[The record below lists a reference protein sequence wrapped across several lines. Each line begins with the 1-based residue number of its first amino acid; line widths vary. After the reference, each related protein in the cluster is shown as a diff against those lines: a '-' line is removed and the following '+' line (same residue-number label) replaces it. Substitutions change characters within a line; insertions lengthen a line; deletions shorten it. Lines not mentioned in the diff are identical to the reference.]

1 MAFPTDARMITDLI
15 TSGAMHSLKSV
26 FQKKKERNVIIDPFS
41 CLVKLSLIR
50 YLDEGTKISI
60 YQNRLNFNAPSYMQG
75 IVRFMYGDNR
85 EDLHNILLP
94 IQKCVEW
101 FWSERN
107 VDMVYM
113 FNNAVLGLKFLKNS
127 YSAYATIQHTLDYY
141 IIILMQKNTALM
153 SRMGINTLDIE
164 RLTNVLLD
172 SGSPGQDNH
181 SSNTLQSLPSSAQYQ
196 THQIPQSK
204 KEKKKDNNKDISK
217 DSEVNEIKESKVEEI
232 QEIKEDARMENQEDN
247 TNNTNKQLQFRDIR
261 DIRDIH
267 KFLFELWNEREM
279 GIVINLY
286 REMETKQNGVE
297 SQHSS
302 SGLGCNPSGTTERNY
317 IYNNIMQYCEM
328 KENKLYKYIEQNSSV
343 L

>member
-1 MAFPTDARMITDLI
+1 MINELI

-60 YQNRLNFNAPSYMQG
+60 YQNRLNFNAPSYIQG
-75 IVRFMYGDNR
+75 IVRFVYGDNR

-101 FWSERN
+101 YWNDRN
-107 VDMVYM
+107 TDMIYM

-127 YSAYATIQHTLDYY
+127 YSTYATIQHTLDYY
-141 IIILMQKNTALM
+141 IIILMQKNTAVM
-153 SRMGINTLDIE
+153 SRMGISTIDIE
-164 RLTNVLLD
+164 RLTQTLLD
-172 SGSPGQDNH
+172 SNSASIGTSLQNENPNH
-181 SSNTLQSLPSSAQYQ
+181 NPIPNNNSN
-196 THQIPQSK
+196 
-204 KEKKKDNNKDISK
+204 EKGKNKDTRDIARDTSK
-217 DSEVNEIKESKVEEI
+217 DSRGKDSRENDKKSESKE
-232 QEIKEDARMENQEDN
+232 QKEHDTLQHKQNEKHNEKQQDKLDMELHMQM
-247 TNNTNKQLQFRDIR
+247 
-261 DIRDIH
+261 RDIH

-286 REMETKQNGVE
+286 REMETKQPG
-297 SQHSS
+297 
-302 SGLGCNPSGTTERNY
+302 TERNY

-328 KENKLYKYIEQNSSV
+328 KENKLYKYIEQNSSI

>member
-1 MAFPTDARMITDLI
+1 MITDLL

-60 YQNRLNFNAPSYMQG
+60 YQNRLNFNAPSYIQG
-75 IVRFMYGDNR
+75 IVRFVYGDNR

-101 FWSERN
+101 YWNDRN
-107 VDMVYM
+107 TDMIYM

-127 YSAYATIQHTLDYY
+127 YSTYATIQHTLDYY
-141 IIILMQKNTALM
+141 IIILMQKNTAVM
-153 SRMGINTLDIE
+153 SKMGISTIDIE
-164 RLTNVLLD
+164 RLTQTLLD
-172 SGSPGQDNH
+172 SNSASASISISLQNESPIPNNN
-181 SSNTLQSLPSSAQYQ
+181 SNNNSN
-196 THQIPQSK
+196 
-204 KEKKKDNNKDISK
+204 EKGKNKDTRDTEKESRGKDSK
-217 DSEVNEIKESKVEEI
+217 DKKSESKE
-232 QEIKEDARMENQEDN
+232 QD
-247 TNNTNKQLQFRDIR
+247 KQNEKQNEKQQDKLDIELHMQM
-261 DIRDIH
+261 RDIH

-286 REMETKQNGVE
+286 REMETKQPG
-297 SQHSS
+297 
-302 SGLGCNPSGTTERNY
+302 TERNY

-328 KENKLYKYIEQNSSV
+328 KENKLYKYIEQNSSI

>member
-1 MAFPTDARMITDLI
+1 MITDLI

-60 YQNRLNFNAPSYMQG
+60 YQNRLNFNAPSYIQG
-75 IVRFMYGDNR
+75 IVRFVYGDNR

-101 FWSERN
+101 YWNDRN
-107 VDMVYM
+107 TDMIYM

-127 YSAYATIQHTLDYY
+127 YSTYATIQHTLDYY
-141 IIILMQKNTALM
+141 IIILMQKNTAVM
-153 SRMGINTLDIE
+153 SKMGISTIDIE
-164 RLTNVLLD
+164 RLTQTLLD
-172 SGSPGQDNH
+172 SNSASASASISISLQNESPIPNNN
-181 SSNTLQSLPSSAQYQ
+181 SNNNSN
-196 THQIPQSK
+196 
-204 KEKKKDNNKDISK
+204 EKGKNKDTRDIARDIARDTEKESRGKDSK
-217 DSEVNEIKESKVEEI
+217 DKKSEPKEQKEHDALQHKQNE
-232 QEIKEDARMENQEDN
+232 
-247 TNNTNKQLQFRDIR
+247 KQNEKQQDKLDIELHMQM
-261 DIRDIH
+261 RDIH

-286 REMETKQNGVE
+286 REMETKQPG
-297 SQHSS
+297 
-302 SGLGCNPSGTTERNY
+302 TERNY

-328 KENKLYKYIEQNSSV
+328 KENKLYKYIEQNSSI

>member
-1 MAFPTDARMITDLI
+1 MITDLI
-15 TSGAMHSLKSV
+15 TSGAMHSIKTV

-60 YQNRLNFNAPSYMQG
+60 YQNRLNFNAPSYIQG

-101 FWSERN
+101 YWNERN
-107 VDMVYM
+107 IDMVYM

-127 YSAYATIQHTLDYY
+127 YSTYATIQHTIDYY
-141 IIILMQKNTALM
+141 IIILMQKNTIVM
-153 SRMGINTLDIE
+153 NRMGINTLDIE
-164 RLTNVLLD
+164 RLTHTLLE
-172 SGSPGQDNH
+172 SGNSADDGNIGA
-181 SSNTLQSLPSSAQYQ
+181 SSSCFSNPATGTGNLESIFKVASVNG
-196 THQIPQSK
+196 K
-204 KEKKKDNNKDISK
+204 SK
-217 DSEVNEIKESKVEEI
+217 DSNNGKEVRKEQNKDKESNYIKTQDTKLEYNKKQEENS
-232 QEIKEDARMENQEDN
+232 QQLE
-247 TNNTNKQLQFRDIR
+247 TNLGSRQMQM
-261 DIRDIH
+261 RDIH

-279 GIVINLY
+279 AIVINLY
-286 REMETKQNGVE
+286 REMETKQPG
-297 SQHSS
+297 
-302 SGLGCNPSGTTERNY
+302 TERNY

-328 KENKLYKYIEQNSSV
+328 KENKLYKYIEQNSSI

>member
-1 MAFPTDARMITDLI
+1 MITDLI

-60 YQNRLNFNAPSYMQG
+60 YQNRLNFNAPSYIQG
-75 IVRFMYGDNR
+75 IVRFVYGDNR

-101 FWSERN
+101 YWNDRN
-107 VDMVYM
+107 TDMIYM

-127 YSAYATIQHTLDYY
+127 YSTYATIQHTLDYY
-141 IIILMQKNTALM
+141 IIILMQKNTAVM
-153 SRMGINTLDIE
+153 SKMGISTIDIE
-164 RLTNVLLD
+164 RLTQTLLD
-172 SGSPGQDNH
+172 SNSASASASISISLQNESPIPNNN
-181 SSNTLQSLPSSAQYQ
+181 SNNNSN
-196 THQIPQSK
+196 
-204 KEKKKDNNKDISK
+204 EKGKNKDTRDIARDIARDTEKESRGK
-217 DSEVNEIKESKVEEI
+217 DSRDKKSESKE
-232 QEIKEDARMENQEDN
+232 QKEHDALQH
-247 TNNTNKQLQFRDIR
+247 KQNEKQNEKQQDKLDIELHMQM
-261 DIRDIH
+261 RDIH

-286 REMETKQNGVE
+286 REMETKQPG
-297 SQHSS
+297 
-302 SGLGCNPSGTTERNY
+302 TERNY

-328 KENKLYKYIEQNSSV
+328 KENKLYKYIEQNSSI

>member
-1 MAFPTDARMITDLI
+1 MITDLI

-60 YQNRLNFNAPSYMQG
+60 YQNRLNFNAPSYIQG

-101 FWSERN
+101 YWN
-107 VDMVYM
+107 DKHIDMVYM

-127 YSAYATIQHTLDYY
+127 YSTYATIQHTLDYY
-141 IIILMQKNTALM
+141 IIILMQKNKAIM
-153 SRMGINTLDIE
+153 SQMGISTIDIE
-164 RLTNVLLD
+164 RLTTALQV
-172 SGSPGQDNH
+172 
-181 SSNTLQSLPSSAQYQ
+181 SNTNEIDVSSSTNASSSTVPSQV
-196 THQIPQSK
+196 PVPN
-204 KEKKKDNNKDISK
+204 EKGKNKDRKDNKDNKDNK
-217 DSEVNEIKESKVEEI
+217 DSREKDNRSSELKDSLEQKTSLEQDK
-232 QEIKEDARMENQEDN
+232 NQDMMQMQMN
-247 TNNTNKQLQFRDIR
+247 INM
-261 DIRDIH
+261 RDIH

-286 REMETKQNGVE
+286 REMETKQQGA
-297 SQHSS
+297 
-302 SGLGCNPSGTTERNY
+302 ERNY

-328 KENKLYKYIEQNSSV
+328 KENKLYKYIEQNSSI

>member
-1 MAFPTDARMITDLI
+1 MITDLI

-60 YQNRLNFNAPSYMQG
+60 YQNRLNFNAPSYIQG
-75 IVRFMYGDNR
+75 IVRFVYGDNR

-101 FWSERN
+101 YWNDRIT
-107 VDMVYM
+107 DIIYM

-127 YSAYATIQHTLDYY
+127 YSTYATIQHTLDYY
-141 IIILMQKNTALM
+141 IIILMQKNTAVM
-153 SRMGINTLDIE
+153 SKMGISTIDIE
-164 RLTNVLLD
+164 RLTQTLLD
-172 SGSPGQDNH
+172 SKSASASISLQNESPIPNNN
-181 SSNTLQSLPSSAQYQ
+181 SN
-196 THQIPQSK
+196 
-204 KEKKKDNNKDISK
+204 EKGKNKDTRDTEKESRGKDSK
-217 DSEVNEIKESKVEEI
+217 DKKSEPKEQDKQNE
-232 QEIKEDARMENQEDN
+232 
-247 TNNTNKQLQFRDIR
+247 KQQDKLDIELHMQM
-261 DIRDIH
+261 RDIH

-286 REMETKQNGVE
+286 REMETKQPG
-297 SQHSS
+297 
-302 SGLGCNPSGTTERNY
+302 TERNY

-328 KENKLYKYIEQNSSV
+328 KENKLYKYIEQNSSI

>member
-1 MAFPTDARMITDLI
+1 MISDLL

-60 YQNRLNFNAPSYMQG
+60 YQNRLNFNAPSYIQG

-101 FWSERN
+101 YWNERN
-107 VDMVYM
+107 VDMIYM

-127 YSAYATIQHTLDYY
+127 YSTYATIQHTLDYY
-141 IIILMQKNTALM
+141 IIILMQKNKAVM
-153 SRMGINTLDIE
+153 NQMGISTIDIE
-164 RLTNVLLD
+164 RLTFVLQESNANSNEINTPSNQATASSDKAKKNKEQKDIKD
-172 SGSPGQDNH
+172 SRESD
-181 SSNTLQSLPSSAQYQ
+181 SRDSRDSRDS
-196 THQIPQSK
+196 
-204 KEKKKDNNKDISK
+204 KEKNNKITDKSPSVSDATKSNGMI
-217 DSEVNEIKESKVEEI
+217 ELIE
-232 QEIKEDARMENQEDN
+232 QEKNVDRL
-247 TNNTNKQLQFRDIR
+247 QLQM
-261 DIRDIH
+261 RDIH
-267 KFLFELWNEREM
+267 KFLFELWNEREI

-286 REMETKQNGVE
+286 REMETKHQGA
-297 SQHSS
+297 
-302 SGLGCNPSGTTERNY
+302 ERNY

-328 KENKLYKYIEQNSSV
+328 KENKLYKYIEQNSSI

>member
-1 MAFPTDARMITDLI
+1 MITDLI

-60 YQNRLNFNAPSYMQG
+60 YQNRLNFNAPSYIQG
-75 IVRFMYGDNR
+75 IVRFVYGDNR

-101 FWSERN
+101 YWNDRN
-107 VDMVYM
+107 TDMIYM

-127 YSAYATIQHTLDYY
+127 YSTYATIQHTLDYY
-141 IIILMQKNTALM
+141 IIILMQKNTAVM
-153 SRMGINTLDIE
+153 SKMGISTIDIE
-164 RLTNVLLD
+164 RLTQTLLD
-172 SGSPGQDNH
+172 SNSASASISISLQNESPIPNNN
-181 SSNTLQSLPSSAQYQ
+181 SNNNSN
-196 THQIPQSK
+196 
-204 KEKKKDNNKDISK
+204 EKGKNKDTRDIARDIARDTEKESRGKDSK
-217 DSEVNEIKESKVEEI
+217 DKKSEPKEQKEHDALQHKQNE
-232 QEIKEDARMENQEDN
+232 
-247 TNNTNKQLQFRDIR
+247 KQNEKQQDKLDIELHMQM
-261 DIRDIH
+261 RDIH

-286 REMETKQNGVE
+286 REMETKQPG
-297 SQHSS
+297 
-302 SGLGCNPSGTTERNY
+302 TERNY

-328 KENKLYKYIEQNSSV
+328 KENKLYKYIEQNSSI

>member
-1 MAFPTDARMITDLI
+1 MITDLI

-60 YQNRLNFNAPSYMQG
+60 YQNRLNFNAPSYIQG
-75 IVRFMYGDNR
+75 IVRFVYGDNR

-101 FWSERN
+101 YWNDRN
-107 VDMVYM
+107 TDMIYM

-127 YSAYATIQHTLDYY
+127 YSTYATIQHTLDYY
-141 IIILMQKNTALM
+141 IIILMQKNTAVM
-153 SRMGINTLDIE
+153 SRMGISTIDIE
-164 RLTNVLLD
+164 RLTQTLLD
-172 SGSPGQDNH
+172 SNSASIGTSLQNENPNH
-181 SSNTLQSLPSSAQYQ
+181 NPIPNNNSN
-196 THQIPQSK
+196 
-204 KEKKKDNNKDISK
+204 EKGKNKDTRDIARDTSK
-217 DSEVNEIKESKVEEI
+217 DSRGKDSRENDKKSESKE
-232 QEIKEDARMENQEDN
+232 QKEHDTLQHKQNEKHNEKQQDKLDMELHMQM
-247 TNNTNKQLQFRDIR
+247 
-261 DIRDIH
+261 RDIH

-286 REMETKQNGVE
+286 REMETKQPG
-297 SQHSS
+297 
-302 SGLGCNPSGTTERNY
+302 TERNY

-328 KENKLYKYIEQNSSV
+328 KENKLYKYIEQNSSI

>member
-1 MAFPTDARMITDLI
+1 MLTDLI

-50 YLDEGTKISI
+50 YLEEGTKVSI

-101 FWSERN
+101 YWNERN
-107 VDMVYM
+107 PDMVYM

-127 YSAYATIQHTLDYY
+127 YSTYATIHHTLDYY
-141 IIILMQKNTALM
+141 IIILMQKNTAVM
-153 SRMGINTLDIE
+153 GRMGINTIDIE
-164 RLTNVLLD
+164 RLTTALLESSSPTPTSTPTPTPTPTHTPIPTIEPI
-172 SGSPGQDNH
+172 SGVAQQH
-181 SSNTLQSLPSSAQYQ
+181 SIQQNTTQN
-196 THQIPQSK
+196 
-204 KEKKKDNNKDISK
+204 KKDKR
-217 DSEVNEIKESKVEEI
+217 KESIPES
-232 QEIKEDARMENQEDN
+232 KE
-247 TNNTNKQLQFRDIR
+247 NKETREQLPEHDQGLGLKILQQ
-261 DIRDIH
+261 RDIH

-286 REMETKQNGVE
+286 REMETKHPGVE
-297 SQHSS
+297 SQNSIA
-302 SGLGCNPSGTTERNY
+302 GLGCSPSSASERNY